1 MYSYC
6 YNLIIITKGYLNV
19 IMVID
24 NEGYIHIIEYLTEHL
39 SLFENT
45 LAAGAF
51 TEDNSAN
58 TVMAV
63 IEVEL
68 SEQIISVCS
77 QNQALTFNQRNAIIR
92 EVDAIVYDLEEILSG
107 VVNNPV
113 TKQQGIFIKEF
124 ATLIKNLFDT
134 EINKLLVQNS

>member
-1 MYSYC
+1 
-6 YNLIIITKGYLNV
+6 
-19 IMVID
+19 MVTD

-45 LAAGAF
+45 IAV
-51 TEDNSAN
+51 DKSAD

-68 SEQIISVCS
+68 GEQIICVCS

-113 TKQQGIFIKEF
+113 TEPQSRFIKEF
-124 ATLIKNLFDT
+124 ASLIKNLFDA
-134 EINKLLVQNS
+134 EINKLLN